1 VAPGTL
7 SAKVAEGFDVT
18 STEPGPSTR
27 VDQFHYLIAG
37 WEQSPLFGSGYGAVV
52 PGFRPRPDVLLG
64 IRLGITQ
71 PWSYEL
77 SYIALLYH
85 TGLCGL
91 GLYAAGVVWIF
102 FTGWRII
109 RSGHPLALR
118 LIPVLVGTACFL
130 IANATNP
137 YLEKYD
143 YMWVIFLPLAYVN
156 LWLLRERPL
165 GPAWAQRLS
174 TRFMPQRRL
183 EATTTISSPI
193 RGLSRR
199 ANRSPN

>member
-1 VAPGTL
+1 
-7 SAKVAEGFDVT
+7 
-18 STEPGPSTR
+18 
-27 VDQFHYLIAG
+27 
-37 WEQSPLFGSGYGAVV
+37 
-52 PGFRPRPDVLLG
+52 VLLG

-109 RSGHPLALR
+109 RSGHPLAQR